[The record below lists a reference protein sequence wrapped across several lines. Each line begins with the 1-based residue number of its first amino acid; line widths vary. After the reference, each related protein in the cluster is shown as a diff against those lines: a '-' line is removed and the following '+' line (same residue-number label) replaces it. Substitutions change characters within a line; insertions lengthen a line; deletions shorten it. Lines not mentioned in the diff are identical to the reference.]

1 MKKILGILTICFVG
15 LFMLASC
22 STKTDSAE
30 SSTNESTIVD
40 PNLICTDSIITLEE
54 DNAEY
59 ISVYFTESFAKE
71 QNTHTGILVY
81 TFPSSEELISN
92 NPATIKQLYV
102 EKMYMDETYY
112 YLDIMYMPNV
122 GLTVSAEDR
131 ETIRQLSQIGQLG
144 TKIASKMEDTRLS
157 IKVSKNVT
165 YKIIK
170 YNNG

>member
-1 MKKILGILTICFVG
+1 MKKILGILAICFVS

-40 PNLICTDSIITLEE
+40 PNLICTNSIITLEE
-54 DNAEY
+54 NGAEY
-59 ISVYFTESFAKE
+59 ISVYFTESFAAA
-71 QNTHTGILVY
+71 QHTHTGMLLY
-81 TFPSSEELISN
+81 TFPSSEELISS
-92 NPATIKQLYV
+92 NPATIKQLYI

-112 YLDIMYMPNV
+112 YLDIMHMPNV
-122 GLTVSAEDR
+122 GLTVSAENR
-131 ETIRQLSQIGQLG
+131 ETIDQLSQIGRLG

-157 IKVSKNVT
+157 IKVSKNAT

-170 YNNG
+170 